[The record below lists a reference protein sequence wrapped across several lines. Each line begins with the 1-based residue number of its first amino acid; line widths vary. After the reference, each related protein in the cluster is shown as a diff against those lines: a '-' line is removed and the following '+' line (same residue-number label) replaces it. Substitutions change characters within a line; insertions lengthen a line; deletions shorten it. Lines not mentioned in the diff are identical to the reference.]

1 MRTINLFSI
10 VSQTIGLL
18 LSKQWIIKWNFHTNI
33 PECAPKFWC
42 PKQEMYCFYTDIFSG
57 RLYALKFTLSKVKV
71 TLSKDK
77 VTLRVTLSK
86 YNFQEKVKVTSV
98 TNSIQS
104 KFWSLPQVV
113 SNVVI
118 HTSLNV
124 CRAQEVLSLLLT
136 VSWCA

>member
-1 MRTINLFSI
+1 
-10 VSQTIGLL
+10 
-18 LSKQWIIKWNFHTNI
+18 
-33 PECAPKFWC
+33 
-42 PKQEMYCFYTDIFSG
+42 MYCFYTDIFSG

-77 VTLRVTLSK
+77 VTLSK